1 MRRAVLLLALVT
13 GLAGCG
19 SSASHPKPQSA
30 SSSKAAKASRGGA
43 SIDGT
48 GGSQGGARSP
58 IPGNARGSAVS
69 AAEVSVIKGWSDALR
84 RGDLRSAASYFHFP
98 SEMVNG
104 VSSGGGLTVIRI
116 RNLKQAEF
124 ANETLPCGAL
134 FVSAS
139 RHGPFINALF
149 KLTGRSGPGGSSC
162 NPGAGENART
172 DFRISHGQIVQWVR
186 APNEP
191 GDNTGAAASG
201 PAV

>member
-1 MRRAVLLLALVT
+1 MRRAILLLALVT

-19 SSASHPKPQSA
+19 SSSSTSH
-30 SSSKAAKASRGGA
+30 SSSKAAKTSRGRRPRSTA
-43 SIDGT
+43 RAPPKAVP
-48 GGSQGGARSP
+48 GARSR
-58 IPGNARGSAVS
+58 GNARGATAS

-84 RGDLRSAASYFHFP
+84 RGDVRTAASYFHLP

-104 VSSGGGLTVIRI
+104 VGSGGGLTVIRI

-124 ANETLPCGAL
+124 ANETLPCGAR

-139 RHGPFINALF
+139 RHGKFVNALF

-172 DFRISHGQIVQWVR
+172 DFLISHGQIVQWIR

-191 GDNTGAAASG
+191 GDNTGPAAGGRS
-201 PAV
+201 V

>member
-1 MRRAVLLLALVT
+1 MRRAILLLALVT

-19 SSASHPKPQSA
+19 SSSSASH
-30 SSSKAAKASRGGA
+30 SSRSSDAKTAGRCLDRRLGA
-43 SIDGT
+43 PPR
-48 GGSQGGARSP
+48 AVPRSP
-58 IPGNARGSAVS
+58 IPGNARGATAS

-84 RGDLRSAASYFHFP
+84 RGDVRTAASYFHLP

-104 VSSGGGLTVIRI
+104 VGSGGGLTVIRI

-124 ANETLPCGAL
+124 ANETLPCGAR

-139 RHGPFINALF
+139 RHGKFVNALF

-172 DFRISHGQIVQWVR
+172 DFLISHGQIVQWIR

-191 GDNTGAAASG
+191 GDNTGPAAGG
-201 PAV
+201 PSV